1 MNIYKLYS
9 KYFLSLLVSMLAM
22 VAVTSCSD
30 DDEDLAQSGYGY
42 VQFKLTKSSFESAP
56 ETEEPASRTMTD
68 KLDKLADAKKI
79 QVVLLHDGTTVSQTL
94 LLNSYN
100 DENAEFGLRSDK
112 LQLVAGAY
120 KVVGYYLY
128 DAVDEQLYAGGSGD
142 NSDFTVVSG
151 GLYVQ
156 ELSVDAVSRGMV
168 KFQLEKQV
176 LSRATEEG
184 YLFNAIAEID
194 VTVKN
199 MFTREVTT
207 FEKMK
212 VTYETDYE
220 ESVGTDNPDDHYKEV
235 GKASCDSLVWLPA
248 GTYQVTSY
256 TTYSRSGVSRT
267 ELETQV
273 VKGESFVVSNNEV
286 TENAFVPI
294 LLSETSE
301 NIKDYKA
308 LKEIWDKMGGKNWS
322 YYGAEYPEGTNWN
335 FNKDIDLWGEQP
347 GVTLGNNGRVTGLVL
362 SGFGISGF
370 VPDAIGQLTEVQIL
384 ALGSH
389 DEKVGG
395 KLFSSEGITVGM
407 SEEHK
412 QKMRHHYEEMFL
424 KYDVRENLS
433 EMLQDVINN
442 DPKQSKIVKSSRISL
457 KDTQIGGTTSR
468 LDGISKAVMRL
479 TKLQQ
484 LYIANAPIAC
494 VPGGVDNF
502 CTEWEDSNSEYA
514 KQYQQEEDEG
524 KLSWSNMKEL
534 TDVEVYNCQNVKTLP
549 AFLYQ
554 LPEIQLLN
562 IACNRGI
569 EAEQLKADW
578 TALAKSDITGPK
590 IQILYMGYNNLKE
603 FPDEGADANGQ
614 GGVLTNMKK
623 LGLLDLTD
631 NQVEKVTAFGTD
643 IKFATVYLQN
653 NRITEIPENF
663 CGFTNEMET
672 FNFSNNLLTE
682 VPDIFDAK
690 SVYVMGSVDFSHNKI
705 TKVQNGSA
713 FKGINASTVSL
724 ANNLIEE
731 FPKELFAA
739 GSPIQTLDISGNKL
753 TKVPKGSLTGEKAH
767 LLENIDLRFNRLTEL
782 SDDFRAT
789 TIPYLQGIDLS
800 YNSFSKFPT
809 EPLNVSQLRAIAI
822 RHQRDDKGERCL
834 REWPEGITTC
844 PSLYQFQIGSNDIRK
859 VEEVMTPYI
868 YVLDIA
874 DNPNITIDL
883 SGVCSAISQG
893 LYYLFYDKTQDIR
906 GCDILFE

>member
-56 ETEEPASRTMTD
+56 ETEEPASRAMTD
-68 KLDKLADAKKI
+68 KLDKLADAEKI

-384 ALGSH
+384 ALG
-389 DEKVGG
+389 
-395 KLFSSEGITVGM
+395 
-407 SEEHK
+407 
-412 QKMRHHYEEMFL
+412 
-424 KYDVRENLS
+424 
-433 EMLQDVINN
+433 
-442 DPKQSKIVKSSRISL
+442 
-457 KDTQIGGTTSR
+457 
-468 LDGISKAVMRL
+468 
-479 TKLQQ
+479 
-484 LYIANAPIAC
+484 
-494 VPGGVDNF
+494 
-502 CTEWEDSNSEYA
+502 
-514 KQYQQEEDEG
+514 
-524 KLSWSNMKEL
+524 
-534 TDVEVYNCQNVKTLP
+534 
-549 AFLYQ
+549 
-554 LPEIQLLN
+554 
-562 IACNRGI
+562 
-569 EAEQLKADW
+569 
-578 TALAKSDITGPK
+578 
-590 IQILYMGYNNLKE
+590 
-603 FPDEGADANGQ
+603 
-614 GGVLTNMKK
+614 
-623 LGLLDLTD
+623 
-631 NQVEKVTAFGTD
+631 
-643 IKFATVYLQN
+643 
-653 NRITEIPENF
+653 
-663 CGFTNEMET
+663 
-672 FNFSNNLLTE
+672 
-682 VPDIFDAK
+682 
-690 SVYVMGSVDFSHNKI
+690 
-705 TKVQNGSA
+705 
-713 FKGINASTVSL
+713 
-724 ANNLIEE
+724 
-731 FPKELFAA
+731 
-739 GSPIQTLDISGNKL
+739 
-753 TKVPKGSLTGEKAH
+753 
-767 LLENIDLRFNRLTEL
+767 
-782 SDDFRAT
+782 
-789 TIPYLQGIDLS
+789 
-800 YNSFSKFPT
+800 
-809 EPLNVSQLRAIAI
+809 
-822 RHQRDDKGERCL
+822 
-834 REWPEGITTC
+834 
-844 PSLYQFQIGSNDIRK
+844 
-859 VEEVMTPYI
+859 
-868 YVLDIA
+868 
-874 DNPNITIDL
+874 
-883 SGVCSAISQG
+883 
-893 LYYLFYDKTQDIR
+893 
-906 GCDILFE
+906 